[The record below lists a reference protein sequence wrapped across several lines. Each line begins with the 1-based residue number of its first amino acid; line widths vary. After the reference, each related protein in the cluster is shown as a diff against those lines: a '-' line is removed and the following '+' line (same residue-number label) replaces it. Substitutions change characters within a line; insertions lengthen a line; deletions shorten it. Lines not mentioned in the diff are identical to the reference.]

1 MFSTVGSPDRHAA
14 YQREVIA
21 FERFAIDFAQLD
33 PENKLYA
40 GPRDQLSS
48 YAYVGAK
55 VLAVADGTV
64 VNLQDGRPEETPPNF
79 PQGYDLLQQLG
90 NFVIIDIG
98 HGHFAFYAHFQPNT
112 LKVHKGDKVHRGQVL
127 ALVGNSGNSD
137 APHLHFGIED
147 GPLPFASNGVPFV
160 FSSFTT
166 TGTVTNPFDDIAA
179 GAPAQIGTAR
189 AGPHRNQ
196 LPLENEVLTFPTP

>member
-1 MFSTVGSPDRHAA
+1 MWRRSKAPTSKRRSG
-14 YQREVIA
+14 
-21 FERFAIDFAQLD
+21 RFL
-33 PENKLYA
+33 PEA
-40 GPRDQLSS
+40 PGPSDHSS
-48 YAYVGAK
+48 
-55 VLAVADGTV
+55 
-64 VNLQDGRPEETPPNF
+64 
-79 PQGYDLLQQLG
+79 GYDLLQQLG

-98 HGHFAFYAHFQPNT
+98 YGHFAFYAHFQPNT
-112 LKVHKGDKVHRGQVL
+112 LKVHKGDKVRRGQEL
-127 ALVGNSGNSD
+127 ALLGNSGNAD

-189 AGPHRNQ
+189 AGAHRNQ
-196 LPLENEVLTFPTP
+196 LPLENEVLTFPMQ

>member
-1 MFSTVGSPDRHAA
+1 MPINGKFV
-14 YQREVIA
+14 A

-33 PENKLYA
+33 RENKLYT
-40 GPRDQLSS
+40 GPREKLSS
-48 YAYVGAK
+48 YAYAGAK

-79 PQGYDLLQQLG
+79 PQGYDLLQLLG
-90 NFVIIDIG
+90 NFVIVDVG

-112 LKVHKGDKVHRGQVL
+112 LKVHKGDKVRRGQVL
-127 ALVGNSGNSD
+127 ALLGNSGNSD

-147 GPLPFASNGVPFV
+147 GPLPYASNGVPFV

-166 TGTVTNPFDDIAA
+166 TGAVTNSFDDIAA
-179 GAPAQIGTAR
+179 GAAAQIGPAR
-189 AGPHRNQ
+189 AGPHQNE
-196 LPLENEVLTFPTP
+196 LPLENEVLTFPK